1 MFDWSLF
8 KHKLD
13 SLLLIWWMDIKMD
26 KYALIRFK
34 YLWSLAEGIWS
45 VSFENISVS
54 FLTCT
59 DNSSENWKFDFIISV
74 EAGSGSSD
82 LALLVEDCSSDDGD
96 CVRWGSVVTGHLCV
110 ELTDCTVQRHIS
122 VLFIHIVVSGSWFI
136 SKDNTESFDVI
147 GPPLKDLID
156 CEDLTLGTLGLELTS
171 KMVPEFGFGGNFIS
185 CEKSDGIYFGVG
197 ILFWW

>member
-1 MFDWSLF
+1 M
-8 KHKLD
+8 
-13 SLLLIWWMDIKMD
+13 
-26 KYALIRFK
+26 
-34 YLWSLAEGIWS
+34 
-45 VSFENISVS
+45 
-54 FLTCT
+54 
-59 DNSSENWKFDFIISV
+59 
-74 EAGSGSSD
+74 
-82 LALLVEDCSSDDGD
+82 
-96 CVRWGSVVTGHLCV
+96 
-110 ELTDCTVQRHIS
+110 
-122 VLFIHIVVSGSWFI
+122 VSGSWFI